1 MKRNDIAAKTPLYG
15 VYDASGF
22 RPLTPEEVAPADY
35 GLELLAEFLTD
46 PVIPASLEIREDE
59 LDSFH
64 VKGTFEGHLELS
76 KVDFIIKLDGKEID
90 IVTVHFVE
98 PQEEGAFDHLPM
110 GGAVKGLFA
119 ALVEQHRR
127 DLDQLRC
134 NMAYMQEIGLE
145 PAEMSPEVMYQ
156 YSAKAISNGPPTST

>member
-46 PVIPASLEIREDE
+46 PVIPASLEIGEDE

-90 IVTVHFVE
+90 IVTVRFVE
-98 PQEEGAFDHLPM
+98 LQAEGAFNHLPM

-119 ALVEQHRR
+119 ALMEHHRR
-127 DLDQLRC
+127 DLDRLRC
-134 NMAYMQEIGLE
+134 NMAYLQEIELE
-145 PAEMSPEVMYQ
+145 PAEMALGHNALTGEGDTQ
-156 YSAKAISNGPPTST
+156 ST